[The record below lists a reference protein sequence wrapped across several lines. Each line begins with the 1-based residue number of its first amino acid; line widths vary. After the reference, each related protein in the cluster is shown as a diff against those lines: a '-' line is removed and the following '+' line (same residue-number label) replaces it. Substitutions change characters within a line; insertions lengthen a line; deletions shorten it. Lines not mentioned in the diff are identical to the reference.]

1 MRVRP
6 KKDSNH
12 KDIVG
17 TFRACHAS
25 VMDTAS
31 LGNGCPDLVIGYKG
45 YQTGIMYNVLVEIKD
60 GSKPPSKRKLTLDEV
75 EFMTTWRGKYVIIES
90 VDDVIALLREL
101 A

>member
-1 MRVRP
+1 MRRRARR
-6 KKDSNH
+6 DDNH
-12 KDIVG
+12 RDIVA

-25 VMDTAS
+25 VLDTAS
-31 LGNGCPDLVIGYKG
+31 LGNGAPDLIIGYNK
-45 YQTGIMYNVLVEIKD
+45 QTVLVEVKD

-75 EFMTTWRGKYVIIES
+75 EFMNTWRGKYVIIES